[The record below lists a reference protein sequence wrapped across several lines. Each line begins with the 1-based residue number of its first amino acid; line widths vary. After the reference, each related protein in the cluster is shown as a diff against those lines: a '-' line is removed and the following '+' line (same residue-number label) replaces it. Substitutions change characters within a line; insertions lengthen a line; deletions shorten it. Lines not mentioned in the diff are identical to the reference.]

1 MQSAG
6 RHILKSSG
14 LCSEVGLLGCS
25 SRPVAAVRC
34 LGTAKPQVATDAAK
48 ARKAKKE
55 KALEKKAVE
64 STSFVQNIFRGKIQ
78 TTQNFP
84 YPKVLN
90 EEQAENLAML
100 VEPTEKFMSESNDA
114 AWNDANETTHPDTVQ
129 GLKELGA
136 FGLQV
141 PEDLGGVGLTNTQYA
156 RLTEIVGANDLGVGI
171 FIGAHQSIGFK
182 GILLAGTPEQKEKYL
197 PRLASGEDFAAFA
210 LTEPASGSDAGSI
223 KTRAVPSKDGNGWI
237 LNGAKIW
244 ISNGGIAEIFT
255 VFAKTPVVDPETGV
269 ETDKVTAFIV
279 ERKFGGVTHGAPE
292 KKMGIKCSNTAE
304 VYFEDV
310 PVPAECVLGGVGNGF
325 KVAMQ
330 ILNNGRFG
338 MAAALSGTMRA
349 GIKKAVEHATQRNQF
364 GSKIDTYGAIQEKIA
379 RMSMLH
385 YATES
390 QAYMVSGIM
399 DSGHSDYQLEAAISK
414 VFASESAWFVTDEAI
429 QILGGMGYMKDCGIE
444 KVMRDLRIFR
454 IFEGTNDILRLFVA
468 LTGIQYAGGHLRE
481 LQKAVKDPIGNFG
494 VVMGEVA
501 KRGKLSLGISQGN
514 HLAGQVHPN
523 LNAVAQQVSKN
534 TEMFG
539 NAVEKLL
546 IKYNKNIINEQFL
559 LNRLASAAIDIYATT
574 CMLSRCT
581 QSLNEGLPSAMHEE
595 LMTKAYA
602 NEANLRIAQNLGA
615 LRNPTQLDTFSM
627 MSQIS
632 KNVCEN
638 SSPVQGNPLG
648 I

>member
-1 MQSAG
+1 MQ
-6 RHILKSSG
+6 
-14 LCSEVGLLGCS
+14 
-25 SRPVAAVRC
+25 
-34 LGTAKPQVATDAAK
+34 
-48 ARKAKKE
+48 
-55 KALEKKAVE
+55 KKAVT
-64 STSFVQNIFRGKIQ
+64 SNSFVQNVFRGMIEP
-78 TTQNFP
+78 TQVFP
-84 YPKVLN
+84 FPVALD
-90 EEQAENLAML
+90 EEQRENLEML
-100 VEPTEKFMSESNDA
+100 VPIAERVMEEQNGPLLNDQLESVP
-114 AWNDANETTHPDTVQ
+114 EDTVNA
-129 GLKELGA
+129 LRELGA

-141 PEDLGGVGLTNTQYA
+141 PVELDGVGLTNTQYA
-156 RLTEIVGANDLGVGI
+156 RLTEVVGGNDLGVGI

-182 GILLAGTPEQKEKYL
+182 GILLAGNPEQKEKYL

-223 KTRAVPSKDGNGWI
+223 KTRAVPAKDGKNWI

-255 VFAKTPVVDPETGV
+255 VFAKTPVLDPETGV

-279 ERKFGGVTHGAPE
+279 ERKFGGVSHGPPE

-310 PVPAECVLGGVGNGF
+310 PVPAENVLGGIGNGF

-390 QAYMVSGIM
+390 MAYMVSGIM
-399 DSGHSDYQLEAAISK
+399 DSGASDYQLEAAISK
-414 VFASESAWFVTDEAI
+414 VFASESAWFVTAEAI

-454 IFEGTNDILRLFVA
+454 ICEGTNDILRLFVA

-481 LQKAVKDPIGNFG
+481 LQKAVQDPISNFG

-501 KRGKLSLGISQGN
+501 KRGKQKIGISQ
-514 HLAGQVHPN
+514 
-523 LNAVAQQVSKN
+523 S
-534 TEMFG
+534 
-539 NAVEKLL
+539 
-546 IKYNKNIINEQFL
+546 
-559 LNRLASAAIDIYATT
+559 
-574 CMLSRCT
+574 
-581 QSLNEGLPSAMHEE
+581 
-595 LMTKAYA
+595 
-602 NEANLRIAQNLGA
+602 
-615 LRNPTQLDTFSM
+615 
-627 MSQIS
+627 
-632 KNVCEN
+632 
-638 SSPVQGNPLG
+638 NPLA
-648 I
+648 

>member
-1 MQSAG
+1 MG
-6 RHILKSSG
+6 
-14 LCSEVGLLGCS
+14 
-25 SRPVAAVRC
+25 
-34 LGTAKPQVATDAAK
+34 
-48 ARKAKKE
+48 
-55 KALEKKAVE
+55 
-64 STSFVQNIFRGKIQ
+64 
-78 TTQNFP
+78 
-84 YPKVLN
+84 PK
-90 EEQAENLAML
+90 
-100 VEPTEKFMSESNDA
+100 
-114 AWNDANETTHPDTVQ
+114 
-129 GLKELGA
+129 
-136 FGLQV
+136 
-141 PEDLGGVGLTNTQYA
+141 
-156 RLTEIVGANDLGVGI
+156 
-171 FIGAHQSIGFK
+171 
-182 GILLAGTPEQKEKYL
+182 
-197 PRLASGEDFAAFA
+197 LASGEQFAAFA
-210 LTEPASGSDAGSI
+210 LTEPSSGSDANSI
-223 KTRAVPSKDGNGWI
+223 KTRAELSPDGKHYI
-237 LNGAKIW
+237 LNGSKIW
-244 ISNGGIAEIFT
+244 ISNGGIAEVFT
-255 VFAKTPVVDPETGV
+255 VFAKTPVVDPKSGETV
-269 ETDKVTAFIV
+269 EKVSAFIV
-279 ERKFGGVTHGAPE
+279 ERKFGGVSHGPPE

-304 VYFEDV
+304 VYFEDC
-310 PVPAECVLGGVGNGF
+310 PIPAENVLGGVGNGF

-349 GIKKAVEHATQRNQF
+349 GITKAVEHATQRNQF
-364 GSKIDTYGAIQEKIA
+364 GAKIDTYGTIQEKIA

-390 QAYMVSGIM
+390 MAYMVSGIM
-399 DSGHSDYQLEAAISK
+399 DSGSTDYQLEAAISK
-414 VFASESAWFVTDEAI
+414 IFASESAWFVTDEAI
-429 QILGGMGYMKDCGIE
+429 QILGGTGFMKGGCGIE

-501 KRGKLSLGISQGN
+501 KRGKLQLGISQGN
-514 HLAGQVHPN
+514 PLAGQVHPN
-523 LNAVAQQVSKN
+523 LSLVAQQVSKN

-559 LNRLASAAIDIYATT
+559 LNRLAAAAIDIYVTT

-595 LMTKAYA
+595 LLTKAYA
-602 NEANLRIAQNLGA
+602 NEANFRVAQNLGA

-638 SSPVQGNPLG
+638 NSPVQANPLG

>member
-1 MQSAG
+1 M
-6 RHILKSSG
+6 
-14 LCSEVGLLGCS
+14 V
-25 SRPVAAVRC
+25 P
-34 LGTAKPQVATDAAK
+34 
-48 ARKAKKE
+48 
-55 KALEKKAVE
+55 
-64 STSFVQNIFRGKIQ
+64 
-78 TTQNFP
+78 
-84 YPKVLN
+84 
-90 EEQAENLAML
+90 EE
-100 VEPTEKFMSESNDA
+100 
-114 AWNDANETTHPDTVQ
+114 TVQ
-129 GLKELGA
+129 ALRDLGA

-141 PEDLGGVGLTNTQYA
+141 PVELDGVGLTNTQYA
-156 RLTEIVGANDLGVGI
+156 RLTEVVGANDLGVGI

-197 PRLASGEDFAAFA
+197 PKLATGENFAAFA
-210 LTEPASGSDAGSI
+210 LTEPSSGSDASSI
-223 KTRAVPSKDGNGWI
+223 RTRAELNAEGTHWI
-237 LNGAKIW
+237 LNGGKIW

-255 VFAKTPVVDPETGV
+255 VFAKTPVMDEKTGTV
-269 ETDKVTAFIV
+269 TEKVTAFVV
-279 ERKFGGVTHGAPE
+279 ERKFGGVTHGAPG

-364 GSKIDTYGAIQEKIA
+364 GSKIDTYGVIQEKIA

-390 QAYMVSGIM
+390 MAYMVSGIM
-399 DSGHSDYQLEAAISK
+399 DSGHSDYALEAAISK
-414 VFASESAWFVTDEAI
+414 VFASESAWYVTDEAI

-481 LQKAVKDPIGNFG
+481 LQKAVQDPISNFG

-501 KRGKLSLGISQGN
+501 KRGKLSLGISHTGN
-514 HLAGQVHPN
+514 PLASQVHPN
-523 LNAVAQQVSKN
+523 LTAVAQQLSKN

-539 NAVEKLL
+539 TAVEKLL
-546 IKYNKNIINEQFL
+546 MKHGKNIINEQFL
-559 LNRLASAAIDIYATT
+559 LNRLAQATIDIYVTT
-574 CMLSRCT
+574 CMVSRCT
-581 QSLNEGLPSAMHEE
+581 QSLNEGLPSAMH
-595 LMTKAYA
+595 
-602 NEANLRIAQNLGA
+602 
-615 LRNPTQLDTFSM
+615 
-627 MSQIS
+627 
-632 KNVCEN
+632 
-638 SSPVQGNPLG
+638 
-648 I
+648 

>member
-1 MQSAG
+1 MQ
-6 RHILKSSG
+6 
-14 LCSEVGLLGCS
+14 
-25 SRPVAAVRC
+25 
-34 LGTAKPQVATDAAK
+34 
-48 ARKAKKE
+48 
-55 KALEKKAVE
+55 KKAVE
-64 STSFVQNIFRGKIQ
+64 STSFVQNMFRGMIQ
-78 TTQNFP
+78 TEQTFP
-84 YPKVLN
+84 YPKVLT

-100 VEPTEKFMSESNDA
+100 VEPTEKFMTEVNDS
-114 AWNDANETTHPDTVQ
+114 AWNDANERVHPDTVQ
-129 GLKELGA
+129 GLQELGA

-182 GILLAGTPEQKEKYL
+182 GILIAGTPEQKEQYL

-210 LTEPASGSDAGSI
+210 LTEPASGSDASSI
-223 KTRAVPSKDGNGWI
+223 KTRAVPSADGKTWI

-255 VFAKTPVVDPETGV
+255 VFAKTPVVDPETGT
-269 ETDKVTAFIV
+269 ETDKVSAFIV

-304 VYFEDV
+304 VYFEDT
-310 PVPAECVLGGVGNGF
+310 PIPAENVIGGIGNGF
-325 KVAMQ
+325 KVAMA

-349 GIKKAVEHATQRNQF
+349 GIKKATEHATQRNQF
-364 GSKIDTYGAIQEKIA
+364 GSKIDTYGSIQEKIA

-390 QAYMVSGIM
+390 LAYMVSGNM
-399 DSGHSDYQLEAAISK
+399 DAKYQDYHLEAAISK
-414 VFASESAWFVTDEAI
+414 VFASDSAWFVTDEAI

-481 LQKAVKDPIGNFG
+481 LQKAVQDPISNFG

-501 KRGKLSLGISQGN
+501 KRGKLSLGISHTGN
-514 HLAGQVHPN
+514 PLAGQVHPN
-523 LNAVAQQVSKN
+523 LTAVAQQVCKN

-539 NAVEKLL
+539 TAVEKLL
-546 IKYNKNIINEQFL
+546 MKHGKNIINEQFL
-559 LNRLASAAIDIYATT
+559 LNRLAQATIDIYVTT
-574 CMLSRCT
+574 CMVSRCT

-595 LMTKAYA
+595 LMTKAFA
-602 NEANLRIAQNLGA
+602 NEANIRVIQNLGA

-638 SSPVQGNPLG
+638 SAPVQGNPLG

>member
-1 MQSAG
+1 MQSVG
-6 RHILKSSG
+6 RN
-14 LCSEVGLLGCS
+14 LLRAAISNEANLYSS
-25 SRPVAAVRC
+25 SRA
-34 LGTAKPQVATDAAK
+34 LGTAAPEKDVKP
-48 ARKAKKE
+48 KKE
-55 KALEKKAVE
+55 KKLNKKATH
-64 STSFVQNIFRGKIQ
+64 SLSYVQNMFRGMVVPDQ
-78 TTQNFP
+78 AFP
-84 YPKVLN
+84 FPQALS
-90 EEQAENLAML
+90 EEQAENLTML
-100 VEPTEKFMSESNDA
+100 VPPTEQFMTEVNDP
-114 AWNDANETTHPDTVQ
+114 AWNDANERVHPDTVQ

-141 PEDLGGVGLTNTQYA
+141 PEDLGGVGLSNTQYA
-156 RLTEIVGANDLGVGI
+156 RLTEIVGGNDLGVGI

-182 GILLAGTPEQKEKYL
+182 GILLAGTPEQKAQYL

-210 LTEPASGSDAGSI
+210 LTEPASGSDASSI
-223 KTRAVPSKDGNGWI
+223 KTRAEPSADGKSWI
-237 LNGAKIW
+237 LNGSKIW

-269 ETDKVTAFIV
+269 PTDKVTAFIV
-279 ERKFGGVTHGAPE
+279 ERKFGGVSHGAPE

-304 VYFEDV
+304 VYFEDC
-310 PVPAECVLGGVGNGF
+310 PIPAENVLGGVGNGF

-349 GIKKAVEHATQRNQF
+349 GITKAVEHATQRKQF
-364 GSKIDTYGAIQEKIA
+364 GSRIDSYGTIQEKIA
-379 RMSMLH
+379 RMSMVH

-390 QAYMVSGIM
+390 MAYMVSGIM
-399 DSGHSDYQLEAAISK
+399 DSGASDYQLEAAISK
-414 VFASESAWFVTDEAI
+414 IYAAESAWFVTDEAI

-481 LQKAVKDPIGNFG
+481 LQQAVKNPISNFG
-494 VVMGEVA
+494 VVLGEVS
-501 KRGKLSLGISQGN
+501 KRSKSSLGLGAGN
-514 HLAGQVHPN
+514 TLADQVHPN
-523 LNAVAQQVSKN
+523 LVDVAAQVCKN

-539 NAVEKLL
+539 TAVEKLL
-546 IKYNKNIINEQFL
+546 MKHGKHIINEQFL
-559 LNRLASAAIDIYATT
+559 LNRLAGPAIDIYVTS

-581 QSLNEGLPSAMHEE
+581 LSLNQGLPSAMQEE
-595 LMTKAYA
+595 LMTKAFS
-602 NEANLRIAQNLGA
+602 NEANLRIQASLGA
-615 LRNPTQLDTFSM
+615 LKNPTQLETFKM

-638 SSPVQGNPLG
+638 NAPVQGNVLG

>member
-1 MQSAG
+1 MQAAG

-14 LCSEVGLLGCS
+14 LCSEVGLLGS
-25 SRPVAAVRC
+25 KPTVAVKC
-34 LGTAKPQVATDAAK
+34 LGTAQPQTTDAAK

-55 KALEKKAVE
+55 KAMNKKAVQ
-64 STSFVQNIFRGKIQ
+64 SSSFVQNMFRGIIQ
-78 TTQNFP
+78 TEQTFP

-90 EEQAENLAML
+90 EEQAENLGML
-100 VEPTEKFMSESNDA
+100 VEPTEKFMTEVNDA

-129 GLKELGA
+129 GLRELGA

-182 GILLAGTPEQKEKYL
+182 GILIAGNPEQKEKYL

-223 KTRAVPSKDGNGWI
+223 KTRAVPSADGKTWI

-279 ERKFGGVTHGAPE
+279 ERKFGGVSHGPPE

-310 PVPAECVLGGVGNGF
+310 PVPAENIIGGLGNGF
-325 KVAMQ
+325 KVAMA

-390 QAYMVSGIM
+390 MAYMVSGIM
-399 DSGHSDYQLEAAISK
+399 DSGASDYQLEAAISK

-468 LTGIQYAGGHLRE
+468 LTGIQFAGGHLRE
-481 LQKAVKDPIGNFG
+481 LQKAVQNPIGNFG
-494 VVMGEVA
+494 VVLGEVS

-514 HLAGQVHPN
+514 HLAGHVHPN
-523 LNAVAQQVSKN
+523 LAAAAQQVSKN
-534 TEMFG
+534 TELFG
-539 NAVEKLL
+539 SAVEKLL

-559 LNRLASAAIDIYATT
+559 LNRLASAAIDIYVTT

-595 LMTKAYA
+595 LLTKAYA
-602 NEANLRIAQNLGA
+602 NEANFRVAQNLGA
-615 LRNPTQLDTFSM
+615 LRNPTHLDTFSM

-638 SSPVQGNPLG
+638 SAPVQGNPLG